1 MYSLEDLKALELKK
15 LKEEEIEEII
25 TILKKARKNR
35 VLHAELISLITD
47 TNPIHSFAKDT
58 VLDVCSSLGFI
69 PVFNDTDFKAWDVV
83 ITKDGWDFV
92 NAED

>member
-15 LKEEEIEEII
+15 LKEEEKEEIVAA
-25 TILKKARKNR
+25 LKKARENR
-35 VLHAELISLITD
+35 TLHAELINLIAD
-47 TNPIHSFAKDT
+47 RHPMYSFAKDT
-58 VLDVCSSLGFI
+58 VLEVCSSLGFI
-69 PVFNDTDFKAWDVV
+69 PVFNDTDFRAWDVV

>member
-15 LKEEEIEEII
+15 LEEKERKEILS
-25 TILKKARKNR
+25 ILKEARKNR
-35 VLHAELISLITD
+35 SLHAQLISLISD
-47 TNPIHSFAKDT
+47 TSLTHYFSKDT

-69 PVFNDTDFKAWDVV
+69 PVFNDTSGRAWDVC

>member
-15 LKEEEIEEII
+15 LKEEEKEEIVAA
-25 TILKKARKNR
+25 LKKARKNR

-47 TNPIHSFAKDT
+47 TSPVHAFAMDT

-69 PVFNDTDFKAWDVV
+69 PAFNDTDFRAWDVV

>member
-1 MYSLEDLKALELKK
+1 MYSLKDLKALELKK
-15 LKEEEIEEII
+15 LKEEEREEII
-25 TILKKARKNR
+25 SMLKEARKNR
-35 VLHAELISLITD
+35 SLHSELISLISD
-47 TNPIHSFAKDT
+47 TGLNHYLDRDT

-69 PVFNDTDFKAWDVV
+69 PAFNDTNVIACDVA